1 MAIIPEYRIIEVTQ
15 YGRTWY
21 ELQTKAHESDYRDGS
36 YPVWMRTPLLVK
48 TNEFSSLE
56 EARKWRDDLKKAV
69 RVERVI
75 E

>member
-1 MAIIPEYRIIEVTQ
+1 MAIIPEYRIVEVTQ

-21 ELQTKAHESDYRDGS
+21 EIQTKSHESDYRGGS
-36 YPVWMRTPLLVK
+36 YPVWKRTPLLGK

-56 EARKWRDDLKKAV
+56 EARKWRDDLKKSV
-69 RVERVI
+69 RVERVV